1 MAETDLK
8 FARSIPEIY
17 DAYFVP
23 MIFETCATD
32 IAKRVAG
39 LSPKA
44 VLETAAG
51 SGAVTAYPERFGL
64 TFSRLRA
71 E

>member
-8 FARSIPEIY
+8 FAGSIPEIY
-17 DAYFVP
+17 DAYLVP
-23 MIFETCATD
+23 MIFETYATD

-51 SGAVTAYPERFGL
+51 SGAVAAYPERFGL